1 MSNKNSKLHFLL
13 LFDAFQQLYDEVQ
26 HIMKEWE
33 VLSGQGAPL
42 KEKSDQLEE
51 LIHLHE
57 RQRAQIRDYEE
68 ILYKTIQFHQVKEEV
83 SLRWL
88 SEGCRILQD

>member
-1 MSNKNSKLHFLL
+1 ML
-13 LFDAFQQLYDEVQ
+13 LFDDFQQLYDEVQ

-42 KEKSDQLEE
+42 KEKSDQLRD
-51 LIHLHE
+51 LVHLHE
-57 RQRAQIRDYEE
+57 RQRARIRDYEE

-83 SLRWL
+83 SLTVVVR
-88 SEGCRILQD
+88 RLQDFTRLNSDVVIMH

>member
-1 MSNKNSKLHFLL
+1 MLF
-13 LFDAFQQLYDEVQ
+13 FDACQQLYDEVQ
-26 HIMKEWE
+26 YIMKEWE

-42 KEKSDQLEE
+42 KEKADQLKD

-57 RQRAQIRDYEE
+57 RQRARIRDYEE

-83 SLRWL
+83 SLTVVVQR
-88 SEGCRILQD
+88 LQDFTRLNSGVNIMQ